1 VLRHSDEIINFI
13 SFSWQDT
20 IPGAPYAWEGIQH
33 LFNAEQ
39 VTLTRSSLV
48 SLVVPVHNEMNS
60 IDLFIKKLDA
70 VITLLKQKY
79 RFELVFVNDGSTDA
93 TEQMIMSYAHKL
105 QWVTLINL
113 SRNFGKEAALSAGIK
128 HAKGD
133 AVIPMDV
140 DLQDP
145 PEIIEQMLVHWQ
157 AGAKIV
163 NASRSSRDQDS
174 WLKRT
179 SAAAF
184 YKIFNLL
191 ADRPIPIGV
200 GDYRLLDREV
210 VDAILTIGERSRFNK
225 GLFSW
230 VGFDT
235 VEISYER
242 PARSAGETHWSY
254 WKLWKLA
261 CDGIFASTTMP
272 LRIWTYIGMM
282 MTLAS
287 IMYSGF
293 LFFRTLL
300 FGVDTPGYSSTV
312 ILILTFGGL
321 NMFALGII
329 GEYVGR
335 IYIEVRQRPL
345 YIVRSVYEHSEAE
358 T

>member
-1 VLRHSDEIINFI
+1 MEPVKS
-13 SFSWQDT
+13 T
-20 IPGAPYAWEGIQH
+20 IPY
-33 LFNAEQ
+33 
-39 VTLTRSSLV
+39 LV

-60 IDLFIKKLDA
+60 IDLFIGKLDS
-70 VITLLKQKY
+70 VIAGLSQEY
-79 RFELVFVNDGSTDA
+79 RFELLFVNDGSTDA
-93 TEQMIMSYAHKL
+93 TESVIMGYARK
-105 QWVTLINL
+105 QPWISLINL
-113 SRNFGKEAALSAGIK
+113 SRNFGKEAALAAGIK
-128 HAKGD
+128 HAEGD

-145 PEIIEQMLVHWQ
+145 PEIIRQMLDHWR

-163 NASRSSRDQDS
+163 NASRASRDKDS
-174 WLKRT
+174 WLKRM
-179 SAAAF
+179 SATAF
-184 YKIFNLL
+184 YKIFNML

-200 GDYRLLDREV
+200 GDFRLLDREV

-230 VGFDT
+230 VGFET

-242 PARSAGETHWSY
+242 PARSAGKTHWSY

-272 LRIWTYIGMM
+272 LRIWTYIGFL
-282 MTLAS
+282 MTFAS
-287 IMYSGF
+287 ILYSGF
-293 LFFRTLL
+293 LFLRTLL
-300 FGVDTPGYSSTV
+300 FGVDTPGYPSTT
-312 ILILTFGGL
+312 ILILIFGGM

-345 YIVRSVYEHSEAE
+345 YIVRSVYNHSETKA
-358 T
+358 

>member
-1 VLRHSDEIINFI
+1 MAKKN
-13 SFSWQDT
+13 
-20 IPGAPYAWEGIQH
+20 
-33 LFNAEQ
+33 
-39 VTLTRSSLV
+39 LV
-48 SLVVPVHNEMNS
+48 SLVVPVHNEMNA
-60 IDLFIKKLDA
+60 IDLFIEKLHA
-70 VITLLKQKY
+70 VIAVLKQKY

-93 TEQMIMSYAHKL
+93 TERLIMGYARKL
-105 QWVTLINL
+105 PWISLINL

-145 PEIIEQMLVHWQ
+145 PEVIEQMLIHWQ
-157 AGAKIV
+157 SGAKIV
-163 NASRSSRDQDS
+163 NACRASRDQDS
-174 WLKRT
+174 RLKRI

-191 ADRPIPIGV
+191 ADRPIPSGV
-200 GDYRLLDREV
+200 GDFRLLDREV
-210 VDAILTIGERSRFNK
+210 VNAILTIGERSRFNK

-230 VGFDT
+230 VGFET

-242 PARSAGETHWSY
+242 PARSSGETHWSY

-272 LRIWTYIGMM
+272 LRIWTYIGLI
-282 MTLAS
+282 MTLVS

-293 LFFRTLL
+293 LFFRTLI
-300 FGVDTPGYSSTV
+300 FGVDVPGYTSTV
-312 ILILTFGGL
+312 ILILIFGGM

-335 IYIEVRQRPL
+335 IYIEVRKRPL
-345 YIVRSVYEHSEAE
+345 YIVRSVYQHSETE